1 MKIKIADY
9 EPILSFCSR
18 AGTITRRP
26 RKSSILNPAIKS
38 VFCGADTVSCI
49 SGLPINQV
57 YDRVESGSYLWV
69 WNVSTGVGAKRE
81 LRFWSREI
89 NDPAA
94 VTGLTL
100 DAVINTIIPDRMHIP
115 GQHDGLRNWEF
126 RHLLRLSKSTLSEM
140 RQELGI
146 RGTAQGHLIPRAI
159 LDQFFRRR
167 WLGNI
172 NLPESTLKSDPT
184 L

>member
-1 MKIKIADY
+1 MKIKTANY
-9 EPILSFCSR
+9 EPILSFCSG
-18 AGTITRRP
+18 AGTVSSRL
-26 RKSSILNPAIKS
+26 RKSPIVNPVIKS
-38 VFCGADTVSCI
+38 VFCGVDTVSCI
-49 SGLPINQV
+49 SGLPVNQV
-57 YDRVESGSYLWV
+57 YDKVDSGGYLWV

-89 NDPAA
+89 NNPASVA
-94 VTGLTL
+94 NLTL
-100 DAVINTIIPDRMHIP
+100 DAVINAIIPDRTHIP
-115 GQHDGLRNWEF
+115 GQHDGLRNWEL

-146 RGTAQGHLIPRAI
+146 RGTAQGSPIPRAS
-159 LDQFFRRR
+159 LELFFRRR

-172 NLPESTLKSDPT
+172 NIPGGTLQFGPT